1 MAFAPALD
9 FATRLGTL
17 AASLTLNTN
26 LWPGEERAPK
36 RRGKTKIIPEQSVF
50 CLENG
55 GRPIQV
61 VAAAPGADEKD
72 EYWSRIEVVVRSKR
86 NQFTTGKALAL
97 EVRRAGHKMAVTAV
111 DGGAVYID
119 CLAIGS
125 GPTYLVDDDTEHH
138 RWLQEFE
145 LAYEE

>member
-1 MAFAPALD
+1 MAFDPDVDFSDALG
-9 FATRLGTL
+9 LL

-36 RRGKTKIIPEQSVF
+36 KAKKVTIIPDEAVF
-50 CLENG
+50 CLQNG
-55 GRPIQV
+55 GRSIDV
-61 VAAAPGADEKD
+61 VGAAPGADESD
-72 EYWSRIEVVVRSKR
+72 AYWPRIEVIIRSKR
-86 NQFTTGKALAL
+86 NDFTGGQALAL
-97 EVRRAGHKMAVTAV
+97 EVRRAAHKMSVTQV
-111 DGGAVYID
+111 VGGLPYID
-119 CLAIGS
+119 CLAIGA

>member
-1 MAFAPALD
+1 MAFEPAFD
-9 FATRLGTL
+9 FATRLGAL

-36 RRGKTKIIPEQSVF
+36 KRGRTTIIPDQAVF

-55 GRPIQV
+55 GRPIGMV
-61 VAAAPGADEKD
+61 GSAPGADEKD
-72 EYWSRIEVVVRSKR
+72 EHWSRIEVIIRSKR

-97 EVRRAGHKMAVTAV
+97 EVKRAAHKMAVVAV
-111 DGGAVYID
+111 DGGAAYID

-138 RWLQEFE
+138 RWLWEFE
-145 LAYEE
+145 LAFEE